1 MEAKLLKCG
10 HAIFVALMTYVLIST
25 MPHFSVAAQ
34 SSKNG
39 SGAQE
44 QNIQFGGTYDNLKP
58 EQRRL
63 VDEWFRQYN
72 EIAKKNL
79 KPAEDYDDLSFSVRT
94 TFEAVTH
101 ALMTT
106 RLTDQGGRS
115 LGTTLDLISYLE
127 SVRGMIPEAKGDLQ
141 FRIYVAL
148 KPNALQIL
156 DASREFKRGDDN
168 ATYHKGYPMNYR
180 QQGGTPSIQ
189 VSCSGD
195 GKRADIDVDYRSS
208 KFPAAAVNG
217 HLSSANSD
225 VRAGN
230 NHERHVKRWTGFS
243 AWWQSIFGVPL
254 KEADIKEEEL
264 KKERGDFPAFPRSG
278 KGKPE
283 EAMYDF
289 LNAWLVEQDPK
300 QAIAYMA
307 QRADICINQV
317 DSDENKQINPGLTR
331 YYILDRMRKANRSIG
346 KPASLAEVAK
356 SVPPNDPALKLID
369 HPHKAEFAFFET
381 PEDIAFDFECG
392 NRSSLGNA
400 ATKKPERNYGKY
412 FGASLQMNAGNAKG
426 ARLLILWTK
435 ESDYWKIV
443 SWDVESDKIAS
454 NKAPEMEVAPAAAE
468 IKIESVKGD
477 PDLITAAREFFDEW
491 LVKQNFEKAVEYF
504 SQQCYACVNLHA
516 DQQKDKARNWPE
528 GRRRILDGMKNISG
542 IIGRKSDV
550 AEALRSIPPV
560 HPALKLVAHPQERAY
575 SLVSVPDEGAKAFEC
590 QSQVQGVKVAQK
602 LGGPAVYGNYYGAIF
617 EMNVPGN
624 PAALKLLWGREK
636 DQWKIMA
643 YSVEVP

>member
-1 MEAKLLKCG
+1 
-10 HAIFVALMTYVLIST
+10 MTYVLIPT
-25 MPHFSVAAQ
+25 MPHFSVAAE
-34 SSKNG
+34 SSKNA
-39 SGAQE
+39 SGVQE
-44 QNIQFGGTYDNLKP
+44 EKVQFGGTYANLKS

-63 VDEWFRQYN
+63 VDELYRQYD
-72 EIAKKNL
+72 EMAKKNL
-79 KPAEDYDDLSFSVRT
+79 KPAEDYDDLSLSVRT

-106 RLTDQGGRS
+106 KLTDQAGRS
-115 LGTTLDLISYLE
+115 LGTALDVISYLE
-127 SVRGMIPEAKGDLQ
+127 RVRGKIPEAKGDLQ

-148 KPNALQIL
+148 KPKALQTL

-168 ATYHKGYPMNYR
+168 EAYHKGYPMSYR

-189 VSCSGD
+189 ISCSQD

-264 KKERGDFPAFPRSG
+264 KKERGDIPVFPRSG
-278 KGKPE
+278 NGKPE

-289 LNAWLVEQDPK
+289 LNSWLVKQEPK
-300 QAIAYMA
+300 QAIAYMS

-317 DSDENKQINPGLTR
+317 DSDENKPINPGLTR
-331 YYILDRMRKANRSIG
+331 YYMLERMRKANHSIG

-356 SVPPNDPALKLID
+356 SVLPADPALKLMD
-369 HPHKAEFAFFET
+369 QPHKAEFAFFET
-381 PEDIAFDFECG
+381 PDDIAFDFDCG

-400 ATKKPERNYGKY
+400 AKKKPERNYGKY
-412 FGASLQMNAGNAKG
+412 FGASLQMNAGNSKG
-426 ARLLILWTK
+426 ARLVILWTK

-454 NKAPEMEVAPAAAE
+454 NKAPDMEAAPAAAE
-468 IKIESVKGD
+468 IKIEQVKGD

-491 LVKQNFEKAVEYF
+491 LVKQ
-504 SQQCYACVNLHA
+504 
-516 DQQKDKARNWPE
+516 
-528 GRRRILDGMKNISG
+528 
-542 IIGRKSDV
+542 
-550 AEALRSIPPV
+550 
-560 HPALKLVAHPQERAY
+560 KL
-575 SLVSVPDEGAKAFEC
+575 
-590 QSQVQGVKVAQK
+590 
-602 LGGPAVYGNYYGAIF
+602 
-617 EMNVPGN
+617 
-624 PAALKLLWGREK
+624 
-636 DQWKIMA
+636 
-643 YSVEVP
+643 

>member
-1 MEAKLLKCG
+1 MLLAFALIPIVSKLLVSAKLPK
-10 HAIFVALMTYVLIST
+10 A
-25 MPHFSVAAQ
+25 
-34 SSKNG
+34 SSGN
-39 SGAQE
+39 QE
-44 QNIQFGGTYDNLKP
+44 QNIQFGGTYANLKS

-63 VDEWFRQYN
+63 VDELYRQYN
-72 EIAKKNL
+72 EMAKKNL
-79 KPAEDYDDLSFSVRT
+79 KPGEDYDDLSLSVRT

-106 RLTDQGGRS
+106 KLTDQAGRS
-115 LGTTLDLISYLE
+115 LGTALDVISYIE
-127 SVRGMIPEAKGDLQ
+127 RVRGKIPEAKGDLQ

-148 KPNALQIL
+148 KPNALQSL

-168 ATYHKGYPMNYR
+168 AAYHKGYPLSYR

-189 VSCSGD
+189 ISCSED

-264 KKERGDFPAFPRSG
+264 QKERGDIPVFPRSG

-289 LNAWLVEQDPK
+289 LNSWLVEQDPK
-300 QAIAYMA
+300 QAIAYMS

-317 DSDENKQINPGLTR
+317 DSDENKPINPGLTR
-331 YYILDRMRKANRSIG
+331 FYMLDRMRKANGSIG

-356 SVPPNDPALKLID
+356 SVPPKDPALKLID
-369 HPHKAEFAFFET
+369 QPHKAEFAFFET
-381 PEDIAFDFECG
+381 PDDIAFDFECG

-400 ATKKPERNYGKY
+400 ARKKPERDYGKY

-454 NKAPEMEVAPAAAE
+454 NKAPEMEVAPAATE
-468 IKIESVKGD
+468 IKTEPVKGD
-477 PDLITAAREFFDEW
+477 PDMIAAARKFFDEW
-491 LVKQNFEKAVEYF
+491 FVQQNFEKAVGYF
-504 SQQCYACVNLHA
+504 SEQCYACVNLHG
-516 DQQKDKARNWPE
+516 DQQKEKVRNWPE
-528 GRRRILDGMKNISG
+528 GRRRILDGMKNVSD
-542 IIGRKSDV
+542 IIGRKSDLT
-550 AEALRSIPPV
+550 EAIRSITPV
-560 HPALKLVAHPQERAY
+560 HPALKIVAHPQERAY
-575 SLVSVPDEGAKAFEC
+575 ALVSVPDELAKAFEC
-590 QSQVQGVKVAQK
+590 QSQVQGVKVAQRP
-602 LGGPAVYGNYYGAIF
+602 GGPAVYGNYYGAIF
-617 EMNVPGN
+617 EVNVPGS